1 LREIALT
8 IEGAGMMGE
17 ILDTSFRTI
26 FLSSQGARIMG
37 LSAEE
42 AKRMY
47 GKSQIQRIL
56 EGKSDERVFLVPIL
70 RVFHR

>member
-26 FLSSQGARIMG
+26 LFSSQGARIMG
-37 LSAEE
+37 LSAQE
-42 AKRMY
+42 AKGM
-47 GKSQIQRIL
+47 
-56 EGKSDERVFLVPIL
+56 
-70 RVFHR
+70 